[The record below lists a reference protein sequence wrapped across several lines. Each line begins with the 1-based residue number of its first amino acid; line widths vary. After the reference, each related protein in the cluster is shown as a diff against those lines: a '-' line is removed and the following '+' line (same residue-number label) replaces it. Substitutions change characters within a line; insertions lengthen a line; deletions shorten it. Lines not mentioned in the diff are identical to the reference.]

1 MSLRRRYLS
10 LGLGELAA
18 AGVFAAV
25 AVGVVVPRLEGPKDS
40 AALWSALAPLLVVL
54 VQAGVYWLLAR
65 GWVEQ
70 APMPARLA
78 TLYRVFRVLDIVVL
92 AVGLLGVLIW
102 LPDHFVTVADN
113 STCTRPELGVGASL
127 HAWDQNSLPWDS
139 VDRTVGS
146 GYFPAQF
153 GCIRG
158 NQRAD
163 PLGDDTDD
171 NFLEFRA

>member
-18 AGVFAAV
+18 AGVLAAV
-25 AVGVVVPRLEGPKDS
+25 AVSVVMPRLEGPHDS

-78 TLYRVFRVLDIVVL
+78 ALYRVFRVLDIVVL

-102 LPDHFVTVADN
+102 LPDHFVTAAAIMVVWAFGVVEYVNYFVA
-113 STCTRPELGVGASL
+113 RLAYPLRRWPFEVGKWRTSQLVRDL
-127 HAWDQNSLPWDS
+127 HSA
-139 VDRTVGS
+139 R
-146 GYFPAQF
+146 
-153 GCIRG
+153 
-158 NQRAD
+158 
-163 PLGDDTDD
+163 
-171 NFLEFRA
+171 

>member
-25 AVGVVVPRLEGPKDS
+25 AVSVVMPRLEGPHDS

-78 TLYRVFRVLDIVVL
+78 ALYRVFRVLDVL
-92 AVGLLGVLIW
+92 LLAIALLGVVIW
-102 LPDHFVTVADN
+102 LPDHSGAAVGVVAVWAFGVAEYANYFVARLAYPLQRWPFEVGKLR
-113 STCTRPELGVGASL
+113 RPQLVHDL
-127 HAWDQNSLPWDS
+127 HSA
-139 VDRTVGS
+139 R
-146 GYFPAQF
+146 
-153 GCIRG
+153 
-158 NQRAD
+158 
-163 PLGDDTDD
+163 
-171 NFLEFRA
+171 

>member
-25 AVGVVVPRLEGPKDS
+25 AVSVVMPRLEGPKDS
-40 AALWSALAPLLVVL
+40 AALWSALAPMLVVL

-78 TLYRVFRVLDIVVL
+78 ALYRVFRVLDIVVL

-102 LPDHFVTVADN
+102 LPDHFVTSAAIMVVWAFGVVEYVNYFVA
-113 STCTRPELGVGASL
+113 RLAYPLRRWPFEVGKWRTPQLVRDL
-127 HAWDQNSLPWDS
+127 HSA
-139 VDRTVGS
+139 R
-146 GYFPAQF
+146 
-153 GCIRG
+153 
-158 NQRAD
+158 
-163 PLGDDTDD
+163 
-171 NFLEFRA
+171 

>member
-25 AVGVVVPRLEGPKDS
+25 AVSVVMPRLEGPHDS

-70 APMPARLA
+70 APMPVRLA
-78 TLYRVFRVLDIVVL
+78 ALYRVFRVLDVL
-92 AVGLLGVLIW
+92 LLAIALLGVVIW
-102 LPDHFVTVADN
+102 LPDHSGAAVGVVAVWAFGVAEYANYFVARLAYPLRRWPFEVGKLR
-113 STCTRPELGVGASL
+113 RPQLVHDL
-127 HAWDQNSLPWDS
+127 HSA
-139 VDRTVGS
+139 R
-146 GYFPAQF
+146 
-153 GCIRG
+153 
-158 NQRAD
+158 
-163 PLGDDTDD
+163 
-171 NFLEFRA
+171 

>member
-18 AGVFAAV
+18 AAVFAAV
-25 AVGVVVPRLEGPKDS
+25 AVGVVMPRLEGPKDS

-78 TLYRVFRVLDIVVL
+78 ALYRVFRVLDVL
-92 AVGLLGVLIW
+92 LLAIALLGVVIW
-102 LPDHFVTVADN
+102 LPDHSGAAVGVVAVWAFGVAEYANYFVARLAYPLQRWPFEVGKLR
-113 STCTRPELGVGASL
+113 RPQLVHDL
-127 HAWDQNSLPWDS
+127 HSA
-139 VDRTVGS
+139 R
-146 GYFPAQF
+146 
-153 GCIRG
+153 
-158 NQRAD
+158 
-163 PLGDDTDD
+163 
-171 NFLEFRA
+171 

>member
-25 AVGVVVPRLEGPKDS
+25 AVSVVMPRLEGPKDS
-40 AALWSALAPLLVVL
+40 AALWSALAPMLVVL
-54 VQAGVYWLLAR
+54 VQAGVYWVLAR

-78 TLYRVFRVLDIVVL
+78 ALYRVFRVLDIVVL

-102 LPDHFVTVADN
+102 LPDHFVTAAAIMVVWAFGVVEYVNYFVA
-113 STCTRPELGVGASL
+113 RLAYPLRRWPFEVGKWRTPQLVRDL
-127 HAWDQNSLPWDS
+127 HSA
-139 VDRTVGS
+139 R
-146 GYFPAQF
+146 
-153 GCIRG
+153 
-158 NQRAD
+158 
-163 PLGDDTDD
+163 
-171 NFLEFRA
+171 

>member
-1 MSLRRRYLS
+1 MVDQRRMSLRRRYLS

-25 AVGVVVPRLEGPKDS
+25 AVSVVMPRLEGPHDS

-78 TLYRVFRVLDIVVL
+78 ALYRVFRVLDVL
-92 AVGLLGVLIW
+92 LLAIALLGVVIW
-102 LPDHFVTVADN
+102 LPDHSGAAVGVVAVWAFGVAEYANYFVARLAYPLQRWPFEVGKLR
-113 STCTRPELGVGASL
+113 RPQLVHDL
-127 HAWDQNSLPWDS
+127 HSA
-139 VDRTVGS
+139 R
-146 GYFPAQF
+146 
-153 GCIRG
+153 
-158 NQRAD
+158 
-163 PLGDDTDD
+163 
-171 NFLEFRA
+171 

>member
-25 AVGVVVPRLEGPKDS
+25 AVGVVVPRLEGPHDS

-78 TLYRVFRVLDIVVL
+78 ALYRAFRVLDIVVL

-102 LPDHFVTVADN
+102 LPDHFVTAAVIMVVWAFGVVEYVNYFVA
-113 STCTRPELGVGASL
+113 RLAYPLRRWPFEVGKWRTPQLVRDL
-127 HAWDQNSLPWDS
+127 HSA
-139 VDRTVGS
+139 R
-146 GYFPAQF
+146 
-153 GCIRG
+153 
-158 NQRAD
+158 
-163 PLGDDTDD
+163 
-171 NFLEFRA
+171 

>member
-25 AVGVVVPRLEGPKDS
+25 AVSVVMPRLEGPKDS

-78 TLYRVFRVLDIVVL
+78 ALYRVFRVLDVL
-92 AVGLLGVLIW
+92 LLAIALLGVVIW
-102 LPDHFVTVADN
+102 LPDHSGAAVGVVAVWAFGVAEYANYFVARLAYPLQRWPFEVGKLR
-113 STCTRPELGVGASL
+113 RPQLVHDL
-127 HAWDQNSLPWDS
+127 HSA
-139 VDRTVGS
+139 R
-146 GYFPAQF
+146 
-153 GCIRG
+153 
-158 NQRAD
+158 
-163 PLGDDTDD
+163 
-171 NFLEFRA
+171 

>member
-1 MSLRRRYLS
+1 MVDQRRKSLQRRYLS

-25 AVGVVVPRLEGPKDS
+25 AVSVVMPRLEGAHDS

-78 TLYRVFRVLDIVVL
+78 ALYRAFRVLDFAAL

-102 LPDHFVTVADN
+102 LPDHFVTAAAIVVVWAFGVVEYVNYFVARLAYPLQRWPSEIGRWRTPQLVRDLN
-113 STCTRPELGVGASL
+113 SAR
-127 HAWDQNSLPWDS
+127 
-139 VDRTVGS
+139 
-146 GYFPAQF
+146 
-153 GCIRG
+153 
-158 NQRAD
+158 
-163 PLGDDTDD
+163 
-171 NFLEFRA
+171 

>member
-1 MSLRRRYLS
+1 MVSHVADQRRMSLRRRYLS

-25 AVGVVVPRLEGPKDS
+25 AVSVVMPRLEGPKDS

-78 TLYRVFRVLDIVVL
+78 ALYRAFRVLDVL
-92 AVGLLGVLIW
+92 LLAIALLGVVIW
-102 LPDHFVTVADN
+102 LPDHSGAAVGVVAVWAFGVAEYANYFVARLAYPLRRWPFEVGKLR
-113 STCTRPELGVGASL
+113 RPQLVHDL
-127 HAWDQNSLPWDS
+127 HSA
-139 VDRTVGS
+139 R
-146 GYFPAQF
+146 
-153 GCIRG
+153 
-158 NQRAD
+158 
-163 PLGDDTDD
+163 
-171 NFLEFRA
+171 

>member
-25 AVGVVVPRLEGPKDS
+25 AVSVVMPRLEGPKDS
-40 AALWSALAPLLVVL
+40 AALWSALAPMLVVL

-78 TLYRVFRVLDIVVL
+78 ALYRVFRVLDVL
-92 AVGLLGVLIW
+92 LLAIALLGVVIW
-102 LPDHFVTVADN
+102 LPDHSGAAVGVVAVWAFGVAEYANYFVARLAYPLRRWPFEVGKLR
-113 STCTRPELGVGASL
+113 RPQLVHDL
-127 HAWDQNSLPWDS
+127 HSA
-139 VDRTVGS
+139 R
-146 GYFPAQF
+146 
-153 GCIRG
+153 
-158 NQRAD
+158 
-163 PLGDDTDD
+163 
-171 NFLEFRA
+171 

>member
-25 AVGVVVPRLEGPKDS
+25 AVSVVMPRLEGPHDS

-78 TLYRVFRVLDIVVL
+78 ALYRVFRVLDVL
-92 AVGLLGVLIW
+92 LLAIALLGVVIW
-102 LPDHFVTVADN
+102 LPDHSGGAVGVVAVWAFGVAEYANYFVARLAYPLRRWPFEVGKLR
-113 STCTRPELGVGASL
+113 RPQLVHDL
-127 HAWDQNSLPWDS
+127 HSA
-139 VDRTVGS
+139 R
-146 GYFPAQF
+146 
-153 GCIRG
+153 
-158 NQRAD
+158 
-163 PLGDDTDD
+163 
-171 NFLEFRA
+171 

>member
-25 AVGVVVPRLEGPKDS
+25 AVSVVMPRLEGPHDS

-70 APMPARLA
+70 APMAGPPRSA
-78 TLYRVFRVLDIVVL
+78 
-92 AVGLLGVLIW
+92 
-102 LPDHFVTVADN
+102 LPRCF
-113 STCTRPELGVGASL
+113 
-127 HAWDQNSLPWDS
+127 
-139 VDRTVGS
+139 GS
-146 GYFPAQF
+146 SMFS
-153 GCIRG
+153 CWR
-158 NQRAD
+158 
-163 PLGDDTDD
+163 
-171 NFLEFRA
+171 

>member
-25 AVGVVVPRLEGPKDS
+25 AVSVVMPRLEGPKDS
-40 AALWSALAPLLVVL
+40 AALWSALAPMLVVL

-78 TLYRVFRVLDIVVL
+78 ALYRVFRVLDVL
-92 AVGLLGVLIW
+92 LLAIALLGVVIW
-102 LPDHFVTVADN
+102 LPDHSGAAVGVVAVWAFGVAEYANYFVARLAYPLQRWPFEVGKLR
-113 STCTRPELGVGASL
+113 RPQLVHDL
-127 HAWDQNSLPWDS
+127 HSA
-139 VDRTVGS
+139 R
-146 GYFPAQF
+146 
-153 GCIRG
+153 
-158 NQRAD
+158 
-163 PLGDDTDD
+163 
-171 NFLEFRA
+171 